1 MHLKA
6 PADELAEIRAEIARL
21 RAREGELRAAYLGS
35 PAMPKIGRWH
45 KVELKTLRHRIF
57 DPRLLPEEIRLDPAY
72 TREKVVRVLRTRRV
86 PPLQAVTD
94 APLPEQL
101 PPASPRA
108 RLFAGLQLH

>member
-1 MHLKA
+1 MHLKS

-57 DPRLLPEEIRLDPAY
+57 DPRLLPEEIRLDPAF
-72 TREKVVRVLRTRRV
+72 TREKVVRVLRTTRMPLRAVEEDVPEAV
-86 PPLQAVTD
+86 PPR
-94 APLPEQL
+94 AP
-101 PPASPRA
+101 PRS